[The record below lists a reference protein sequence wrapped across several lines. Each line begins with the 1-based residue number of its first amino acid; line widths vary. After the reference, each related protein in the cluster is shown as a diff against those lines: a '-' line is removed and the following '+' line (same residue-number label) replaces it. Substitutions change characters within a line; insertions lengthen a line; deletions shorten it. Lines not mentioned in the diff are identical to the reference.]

1 MRRLLKFIRRKW
13 ANVSF
18 TKKFDVKLDRPVVSF
33 TFDDAPISAFLN
45 GGSALSKFGFGGTF
59 YISLSLM
66 NGADPE
72 TRFTAQQLK
81 DSVAQHNE
89 LGCHTWGHTDL
100 YRITFE
106 KGKADIEKNQTE
118 IQALVPDYTLRNFSY
133 PFGSQTLPI
142 KKYVSTRFRSARG
155 IEEGINT
162 DDTDMYNLKT
172 VKLYEKKYP
181 LAYIFNKIKEAQ
193 ENNGWLIFYTHDVDE
208 KYTDWGC
215 SPAYFET
222 VVAECAKRGITV
234 ATIDEALNLI
244 GNSNSRPANSNRRA
258 G

>member
-1 MRRLLKFIRRKW
+1 MMKRLLKFIRRKW
-13 ANVSF
+13 ASVSF
-18 TKKFDVKLDRPVVSF
+18 TKKFDVKLDRPVISF

-66 NGADPE
+66 NGAAPE

-106 KGKADIEKNQTE
+106 KGKADIEKNQAVIE
-118 IQALVPDYTLRNFSY
+118 ALIPGYTLRNFSY
-133 PFGSQTLPI
+133 PFGSQTLPV
-142 KKYVSTRFRSARG
+142 KKFVSTRFRSARG

-162 DDTDMYNLKT
+162 HDTDLFNLKT
-172 VKLYEKKYP
+172 IKLYEGKYP
-181 LAYIFNKIKEAQ
+181 LTYIFNKIKEVQ
-193 ENNGWLIFYTHDVDE
+193 ESKGWLIFYTHDVDE

-215 SPAYFET
+215 SPAYFEA
-222 VVAECAKRGITV
+222 VVKECAKRDITV
-234 ATIDEALNLI
+234 ATIDETLNHIL
-244 GNSNSRPANSNRRA
+244 NEKKASA
-258 G
+258 